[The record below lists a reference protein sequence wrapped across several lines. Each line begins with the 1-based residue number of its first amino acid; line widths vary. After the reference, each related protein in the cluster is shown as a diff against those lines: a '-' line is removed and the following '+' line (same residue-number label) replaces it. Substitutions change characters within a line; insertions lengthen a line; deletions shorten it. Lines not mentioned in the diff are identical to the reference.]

1 MSYTPTNWNTGDT
14 ITAAAMNKIENGIAN
29 AGGASGLITYEN
41 NELDKNFNEL
51 QAMLESGVI
60 PFFVYEFED
69 SGETIYFVYHLEN
82 LSINEGDYMAFF
94 TTIGGGGSNP
104 IGFLASSATGTLVE
118 D

>member
-1 MSYTPTNWNTGDT
+1 MSYSPTTWSTGDT
-14 ITAAAMNKIENGIAN
+14 ITASAMNKIENGIAN

-51 QAMLESGVI
+51 QAMLESGVV

-69 SGETIYFVYHLEN
+69 YGEVTYFVYHLEN
-82 LSINEGDYMAFF
+82 LSINAGDYMAFF
-94 TTIGGGGSNP
+94 VTISGGGSNP